1 LISADSINTAFL
13 IAYLVKRSTFAVQMQ
28 KRLHAEFSGC
38 VQGVGFRF
46 TAERLARRFPV
57 TGFVRNLA
65 NGKVEL
71 VAEGEEKTL
80 QEFLKAVREAF
91 RDYVRDVETEW
102 GNATAG
108 FEGFG
113 GKF

>member
-1 LISADSINTAFL
+1 
-13 IAYLVKRSTFAVQMQ
+13 M
-28 KRLHAEFSGC
+28 KRLRAQFSGS

-71 VAEGEEKTL
+71 VAEGEEQTL
-80 QEFLKAVREAF
+80 QEFLAAVRQAF
-91 RDYVRDVETEW
+91 RDDIRDVAAEW
-102 GNATAG
+102 AAATAE
-108 FEGFG
+108 FKGFG
-113 GKF
+113 IKF

>member
-1 LISADSINTAFL
+1 MR
-13 IAYLVKRSTFAVQMQ
+13 KRFHVY
-28 KRLHAEFSGC
+28 FSGS

-46 TAERLARRFPV
+46 TTVRLARRFPV

-65 NGKVEL
+65 SGKVEL

-91 RDYVRDVETEW
+91 RDCVRDVETEW
-102 GNATAG
+102 GSATAG

-113 GKF
+113 IKF

>member
-1 LISADSINTAFL
+1 M
-13 IAYLVKRSTFAVQMQ
+13 R
-28 KRLHAEFSGC
+28 KRLHATFSGS

-46 TAERLARRFPV
+46 TAVRLARRFPV

-91 RDYVRDVETEW
+91 RDYVQEVEIEW
-102 GNATAG
+102 SSATAG

-113 GKF
+113 IKF